1 MNCSMNLLPRI
12 IPTWVRF
19 NHFRAS
25 SRLGSDLY
33 DFGDLDDPD
42 DDAED
47 DSKSELEASPSRQ
60 SATTPTVVVEEQKL
74 YKSASSSKAKLSS
87 PIYAQRHTRRRYNTP
102 LSLLLS
108 LSLNLYI

>member
-1 MNCSMNLLPRI
+1 MNLLPKI
-12 IPTWVRF
+12 IPIWVRF
-19 NHFRAS
+19 NHLGPFLS
-25 SRLGSDLY
+25 KGSDLY

-102 LSLLLS
+102 FFTLVTELD
-108 LSLNLYI
+108 LYI